1 MIGKLKSLLL
11 VSTAMLS
18 VNTMANTTYTID
30 PTHTSVIATWNHFG
44 FSNPTAAFSDVSGS
58 ITYDADK
65 PSASTISVSIPVKT
79 VDTFVPKLT
88 DEFMAEAYFDV
99 STYPTATF
107 ESTKVTS
114 TGENTYD
121 VAGRLTIKGTTKLV
135 VFKATLNGKGPHPM
149 TQKAAIGFDASTTIK
164 RSDFGIDQ
172 YVPNVSDEVT
182 LTITTEAQAK

>member
-99 STYPTATF
+99 STFPTATF

-114 TGENTYD
+114 TGGNSYD
-121 VAGRLTIKGTTKLV
+121 VEGNLTIKGTTQPV
-135 VFKATLNGKGPHPM
+135 IFKATLNGKGPHPM

-164 RSDFGIDQ
+164 RSDFGIDK

-182 LTITTEAQAK
+182 LTITTEAQAN

>member
-1 MIGKLKSLLL
+1 
-11 VSTAMLS
+11 
-18 VNTMANTTYTID
+18 
-30 PTHTSVIATWNHFG
+30 
-44 FSNPTAAFSDVSGS
+44 
-58 ITYDADK
+58 
-65 PSASTISVSIPVKT
+65 
-79 VDTFVPKLT
+79 
-88 DEFMAEAYFDV
+88 MAETYFDV
-99 STYPTATF
+99 STFPTATF

-164 RSDFGIDQ
+164 RSDFGIDK

-182 LTITTEAQAK
+182 LTITTEAQAN